1 MSEDD
6 KIAVVGD
13 ADLVFAF
20 RALGLHVFS
29 PRDAEGAR
37 RIAAELRKEG
47 FALCFVHQK
56 WLEIFK
62 PAKKESRRTAEPV
75 IVGYSDFR
83 SLVDEVEK
91 RLRELAVKATG
102 SDSLVK
108 RKGKDESS

>member
-1 MSEDD
+1 MSEND

-20 RALGLHVFS
+20 RALGFHVFS
-29 PRDAEGAR
+29 PLDAEAAR
-37 RIAAELRKEG
+37 RVAAELRKEG

-56 WLEIFK
+56 WLEMFK
-62 PAKKESRRTAEPV
+62 PAKKESGRTAEPV
-75 IVGYSDFR
+75 VVGYSDFR
-83 SLVDEVEK
+83 SLTDEVDK
-91 RLRELAVKATG
+91 KLREMAVKATG